1 MSYIGRSS
9 DGFGLLNKYRWV
21 ASGSETSIAP
31 TLADSN
37 GKLLRFT
44 DKNLVIYF

>member
-21 ASGSETSIAP
+21 ASGGETSIAS
-31 TLADSN
+31 TLTDSN
-37 GKLLRFT
+37 
-44 DKNLVIYF
+44 N